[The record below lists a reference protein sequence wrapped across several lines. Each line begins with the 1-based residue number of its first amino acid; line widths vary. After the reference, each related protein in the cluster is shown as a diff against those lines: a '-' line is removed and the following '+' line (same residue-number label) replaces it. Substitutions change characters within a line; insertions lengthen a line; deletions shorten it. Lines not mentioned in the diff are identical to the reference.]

1 MQKVEYRMLFYIR
14 NIFFYMKYY
23 KNFLFKKK
31 LKYEIFFFFTIR
43 NSNFYLK
50 FHIATI

>member
-1 MQKVEYRMLFYIR
+1 
-14 NIFFYMKYY
+14 MKYY

-31 LKYEIFFFFTIR
+31 LKYEILFFFRDSVLTIR

-50 FHIATI
+50 FHIATV